1 MKVAVAFSKQQ
12 LCPRVCKSTT
22 LSRIDF
28 MPLSVDKFLVS
39 KFESIGMFS
48 GFFSAILC
56 FPWSSGSKMPAC
68 QCQRWLKSVIFI
80 K

>member
-48 GFFSAILC
+48 GFFSAVQIGPTKTAPLLINTIE
-56 FPWSSGSKMPAC
+56 M
-68 QCQRWLKSVIFI
+68 RVL
-80 K
+80 